1 MGVRRFHAG
10 CALQTALHTL
20 IRTRRPAVTTDSAAK
35 DAAPADPPTS
45 PAGLKKGA
53 IGMVAV
59 IFMAVA
65 NAAPITA
72 MTGNTPIAVGFGNGL
87 GAPAGFLFATII
99 LTLFALGYVAMAKHI
114 TTTGAF
120 YGFISHG
127 LGQVWGM
134 ASGALATFAYVVFEG
149 SLIGGCAYFA
159 NDAVNTIVGVNIPW
173 LVFAVG
179 AIVVIAALSH
189 FHISLAAAIL
199 GVTLVCEVLILFS
212 LAFSVIFSGGGPDG
226 FMLDQTVLLNNAF
239 QGLPSEAF
247 GTAAAAGSMAIGLFF
262 AFWSWVGFE
271 TTAVYGEE
279 SRNPKKIIPRATL
292 IAVIGLG
299 LFYTFIS
306 AMVIAGNGAKA
317 SVEASISASPLD
329 LFFKLV
335 DANLGGFLLDIY
347 KILLV
352 IGSFACA
359 LAFHNAASRYLY
371 ALGRE
376 IPSDRVRSTIGG
388 THHKHGSPYIAS
400 AIQSIITL
408 VIVLLFAG
416 FTAVQVPG
424 ADGVPVDTPSLVPYT
439 NVYGLLALIGTAAIL
454 LVQAICSAAVISY
467 FWARKTHRGNVIT
480 TLICPLIGGVAM
492 LYVVWLLWDNRAFAA
507 GYAANSLV
515 FKAGPYLILGVFV
528 LGLAYALWMR
538 FARPAAYAEIG
549 RTVMEDTHERSDEP
563 VA

>member
-1 MGVRRFHAG
+1 M
-10 CALQTALHTL
+10 
-20 IRTRRPAVTTDSAAK
+20 TTDSAATPG
-35 DAAPADPPTS
+35 AAPSA
-45 PAGLKKGA
+45 PAGLKSGA
-53 IGMVAV
+53 IGIVAV

-99 LTLFALGYVAMAKHI
+99 LTLFALGYVAMARHI
-114 TTTGAF
+114 TTAGAF

-134 ASGALATFAYVVFEG
+134 ASGLLATFAYVVFEG

-159 NDAVNTIVGVNIPW
+159 NDAVNTIFGVDVPW

-179 AIVVIAALSH
+179 AIAIIAVLCH
-189 FHISLAAAIL
+189 FHITLTAAIL
-199 GVTLVCEVLILFS
+199 GVTLVSEVIIL
-212 LAFSVIFSGGGPDG
+212 LALALTVIVKGGGPDG
-226 FMLDQTVLLNNAF
+226 FMLNRTVLLNNAF
-239 QGLPSEAF
+239 ESLPEGAF

-306 AMVIAGNGAKA
+306 AMVLAGNGAKT
-317 SVEASISASPLD
+317 SVETSISASPLD
-329 LFFKLV
+329 LYFGLV
-335 DANLGGFLLDIY
+335 KANLGGVLLDVY

-359 LAFHNAASRYLY
+359 LAFHNAASRYLF

-376 IPSDRVRSTIGG
+376 IPAAAVKNTVGAA
-388 THHKHGSPYIAS
+388 HPKHGSPYIAS
-400 AIQSIITL
+400 AVQSAITL
-408 VIVLLFAG
+408 VLVLLFLA
-416 FTAVQVPG
+416 FTAVQVPD
-424 ADGVPVDTPSLVPYT
+424 ADGNPVDTPTLVPYT

-454 LVQAICSAAVISY
+454 LVQAICSAAVIWY
-467 FWARKTHRGNVIT
+467 FWVRKTHRGNVIT
-480 TLICPLIGGVAM
+480 TLICPLIGGAAM

-515 FKAGPYLILGVFV
+515 FKAGPYLILAVFV
-528 LGLAYALWMR
+528 IGVVYALWLR
-538 FARPAAYAEIG
+538 SARPDVYAEVG
-549 RTVMEDTHERSDEP
+549 RTVMEDTHERAETG
-563 VA
+563 

>member
-1 MGVRRFHAG
+1 M
-10 CALQTALHTL
+10 TAE
-20 IRTRRPAVTTDSAAK
+20 SAATQNT
-35 DAAPADPPTS
+35 DDIAPT

-53 IGMVAV
+53 IGIVAV
-59 IFMAVA
+59 LFMAVA

-72 MTGNTPIAVGFGNGL
+72 MTGNVPIAVGFGNGL

-99 LTLFALGYVAMAKHI
+99 LTLFALGYVAMARHI
-114 TTTGAF
+114 TTAGAF

-159 NDAVNTIVGVNIPW
+159 NDAVNTIVGVSIPW
-173 LVFAVG
+173 LWFAIG
-179 AIVVIAALSH
+179 ATLLIAVLCH
-189 FHISLAAAIL
+189 FHISLTAAIL
-199 GVTLVCEVLILFS
+199 GVTLTCEVLILS
-212 LAFSVIFSGGGPDG
+212 ALSFSVIFSGGGPDG
-226 FMLDQTVLLNNAF
+226 FMLNQTVLLNNAF
-239 QGLPSEAF
+239 EGLPAGAF

-299 LFYTFIS
+299 LFYTFVS
-306 AMVIAGNGAKA
+306 AMVLAGNGAKT

-329 LFFKLV
+329 LFFHLV
-335 DANLGGFLLDIY
+335 DAKLGGVLLDVY

-359 LAFHNAASRYLY
+359 MAFHNAASRYLF

-376 IPSDRVRSTIGG
+376 IPSDGVRRTVGAAHP
-388 THHKHGSPYIAS
+388 THGSPYIAS
-400 AIQSIITL
+400 ALQSGITL
-408 VIVLLFAG
+408 VLVLLFAF
-416 FTAVQVPG
+416 FTAVQVPDANG
-424 ADGVPVDTPSLVPYT
+424 SPVDTPALVPYV
-439 NVYGLLALIGTAAIL
+439 NIYGLLALIGTAAIL
-454 LVQAICSAAVISY
+454 LVQAICSAAVIWY
-467 FWARKTHRGNVIT
+467 FWVRKTHRGNVIT
-480 TLICPLIGGVAM
+480 TLICPLIGGIAM

-515 FKAGPYLILGVFV
+515 FKAGPYLILAVFV
-528 LGLAYALWMR
+528 VGLAYALWLR
-538 FARPAAYAEIG
+538 SAKPQIYAEVG
-549 RTVMEDTHERSDEP
+549 RTVMEDAHERAEEAP
-563 VA
+563 GPPA

>member
-1 MGVRRFHAG
+1 MS
-10 CALQTALHTL
+10 
-20 IRTRRPAVTTDSAAK
+20 TDSAAVET
-35 DAAPADPPTS
+35 AA

-72 MTGNTPIAVGFGNGL
+72 MTGNVPIAVGFGNGL
-87 GAPAGFLFATII
+87 GAPAGFLFATIA
-99 LTLFALGYVAMAKHI
+99 LTLFALGYVAMARHI

-134 ASGALATFAYVVFEG
+134 ASGFLATFAYVVFEG

-159 NDAVNTIVGVNIPW
+159 NDGVNTIAGVDIPW
-173 LVFAVG
+173 LVFAV
-179 AIVVIAALSH
+179 AAVVAIAALCH
-189 FHISLAAAIL
+189 FHISLTAAIL
-199 GVTLVCEVLILFS
+199 GVTLVSEVLILLA
-212 LAFSVIFSGGGPDG
+212 LAFTVIFSGGGPDG
-226 FMLDQTVLLNNAF
+226 FMLDKTVLLNNAF
-239 QGLPSEAF
+239 TSLPEGAF

-306 AMVIAGNGAKA
+306 AMVLAGNGAKA

-329 LFFKLV
+329 LFFNLV
-335 DANLGGFLLDIY
+335 DANLGGFLLDVY

-359 LAFHNAASRYLY
+359 LAFHNAASRYLF

-376 IPSDRVRSTIGG
+376 IPSDKVKSTLGAA
-388 THHKHGSPYIAS
+388 HPRHGSPYIAS
-400 AIQSIITL
+400 AVQALITM
-408 VIVLLFAG
+408 VIVLLFFG
-416 FTAVQVPG
+416 FTAVQVPD
-424 ADGVPVDTPSLVPYT
+424 ATGVPVDTPSLVPYT
-439 NVYGLLALIGTAAIL
+439 NIYGLLALIGTAAIL
-454 LVQAICSAAVISY
+454 LVQAICSVAVVWY
-467 FWARKTHRGNVIT
+467 FWVRKTHRGNVLT
-480 TLICPLIGGVAM
+480 TLVCPVLGALAM
-492 LYVVWLLWDNRAFAA
+492 GYVVWLLWDNRAFAA

-515 FKAGPYLILGVFV
+515 FKNAPFFIAGVFLV
-528 LGLAYALWMR
+528 GLGYALWLR
-538 FARPAAYAEIG
+538 RARPEVYAEIG
-549 RTVMEDTHERSDEP
+549 RTVMEDSHERS
-563 VA
+563 

>member
-1 MGVRRFHAG
+1 M
-10 CALQTALHTL
+10 
-20 IRTRRPAVTTDSAAK
+20 TTESAATPSVG
-35 DAAPADPPTS
+35 DLEQAPP
-45 PAGLKKGA
+45 GLKKGA
-53 IGMVAV
+53 IGIVAV

-99 LTLFALGYVAMAKHI
+99 LTLFTLGYVAMARHI

-134 ASGALATFAYVVFEG
+134 ASGLLATFAYVVFEG

-159 NDAVNTIVGVNIPW
+159 NDAVNTILGVNIPW

-179 AIVVIAALSH
+179 AILIIAALCH
-189 FHISLAAAIL
+189 FHISLTAAIL
-199 GVTLVCEVLILFS
+199 GVTLVAEVLMLFA
-212 LAFSVIFSGGGPDG
+212 LALSVIVKGGGPDG
-226 FMLDQTVLLNNAF
+226 FMLNQTVMLHNAF
-239 QGLPSEAF
+239 EGLPAGAF
-247 GTAAAAGSMAIGLFF
+247 GTSAAAGSMAIGLFF

-292 IAVIGLG
+292 IAVVGLG

-306 AMVIAGNGAKA
+306 AMVLAGNGAKT
-317 SVEASISASPLD
+317 SVETSISASPLD
-329 LFFKLV
+329 LYFGLV
-335 DANLGGFLLDIY
+335 NANLGGVLLDIY

-359 LAFHNAASRYLY
+359 LAFHNAASRYLF

-376 IPSDRVRSTIGG
+376 IPSGAMRKSVGAA
-388 THHKHGSPYIAS
+388 HPKHGSPYIAS
-400 AIQSIITL
+400 AIQSGITL
-408 VIVLLFAG
+408 VLVLLFAV
-416 FTAVQVPG
+416 FTAVQVPD
-424 ADGVPVDTPSLVPYT
+424 ADGNPVDTPALVPYT
-439 NVYGLLALIGTAAIL
+439 NIYGLLALIGTAAIL
-454 LVQAICSAAVISY
+454 LVQAICSAAVIWY
-467 FWARKTHRGNVIT
+467 FWVRKTHRGNMIT
-480 TLICPLIGGVAM
+480 TLVCPLIGGAAM

-515 FKAGPYLILGVFV
+515 FKAEPYIILAVFAVGVV
-528 LGLAYALWMR
+528 YALWLR
-538 FARPAAYAEIG
+538 SAKPALYAEIG
-549 RTVMEDTHERSDEP
+549 RTVMEDAHERAEETTVAPP
-563 VA
+563 V

>member
-1 MGVRRFHAG
+1 MNAESADVE
-10 CALQTALHTL
+10 TA
-20 IRTRRPAVTTDSAAK
+20 PK
-35 DAAPADPPTS
+35 TS
-45 PAGLKKGA
+45 SGLKKGS
-53 IGMVAV
+53 IGIVAV

-72 MTGNTPIAVGFGNGL
+72 MTGNVPIAVGFGNGL

-134 ASGALATFAYVVFEG
+134 ASGVLATFAYVVFEG

-159 NDAVNTIVGVNIPW
+159 NDALNTIFGVNIPW
-173 LVFAVG
+173 LVIAVI
-179 AIVVIAALSH
+179 AIVGIALLCY
-189 FHISLAAAIL
+189 FDISLTAAIL
-199 GVTLVCEVLILFS
+199 GVTLTAEVLVL
-212 LAFSVIFSGGGPDG
+212 LALAGSVILKGGGPDG
-226 FMLDQTVLLNNAF
+226 LMLGQTVLLNNAF
-239 QGLPSEAF
+239 ESLPAGAF

-279 SRNPKKIIPRATL
+279 SRNPKKIIPRATI
-292 IAVIGLG
+292 IAVVGLG

-306 AMVIAGNGAKA
+306 AMVIAGNGAKT

-329 LFFKLV
+329 LFFNLV
-335 DANLGGFLLDIY
+335 NSNLGGVVLDLY
-347 KILLV
+347 KALLV

-359 LAFHNAASRYLY
+359 LAFHNAASRYLF

-376 IPSDRVRSTIGG
+376 IPSDKVRSTIGS
-388 THHKHGSPYIAS
+388 THPKHGSPWIAS
-400 AIQSIITL
+400 TIQSIITL
-408 VIVLLFAG
+408 LIVLAFAF
-416 FTAVQVPG
+416 FTAVQVPDANG
-424 ADGVPVDTPSLVPYT
+424 TPVDTPTLVPYV

-454 LVQAICSAAVISY
+454 LVQAICSAAVVWY
-467 FWARKTHRGNVIT
+467 FWVRKTHRGNVIT

-492 LYVVWLLWDNRAFAA
+492 LYVVWLLWDNREFAA
-507 GYAANSLV
+507 GLAAKSDV
-515 FKAGPYLILGVFV
+515 FKVAPYMILAAFLI
-528 LGLAYALWMR
+528 GLVYALWLR
-538 FARPAAYAEIG
+538 SAKPNDYAEIG
-549 RTVMEDTHERSDEP
+549 RTVMEDTHERADEVSAAP
-563 VA
+563 PA